1 MRGLTMAFLARGFFS
16 RETPAQAG
24 RMFASLLST
33 KTTTAKKTT
42 ATTV

>member
-1 MRGLTMAFLARGFFS
+1 MRGLTMALLSGGFF
-16 RETPAQAG
+16 RHGNPAFAG

-33 KTTTAKKTT
+33 KTTAKKTT